1 MTDKEAGETVRG
13 IIYSCIDQGDHV
25 ISMQTLF
32 MTFVNELKAAYQQGW
47 TDCIDAVIAGEQHG
61 LELSGPAARHHRGI
75 CR

>member
-61 LELSGPAARHHRGI
+61 LD
-75 CR
+75 